1 MFRAADSRGICLAV
15 AAYFVYSVSM
25 FNSLKGTVTGKFPR
39 QIFIDTGGVEWDMCM
54 PDSNLDMLPPV
65 GSECRVFTFLQ
76 HTETAMQLFGF
87 ATADERT
94 LFFDLM
100 KVEGIGAKAAVK
112 IMSSVSSDRLM
123 RLLDDGDL
131 EMLEKIPGVGKK
143 TAGKML
149 LTLKGKLSLRETP
162 AAVFISPEIP
172 YNDVI
177 LSLVSMG
184 YDKRAAEQKI
194 ALLSESLKNDASFSE
209 KSQKEKE
216 DFLFRR
222 AIVELA

>member
-1 MFRAADSRGICLAV
+1 MISVLAV

-25 FNSLKGTVTGKFPR
+25 FNSLKGVVTGKFPK
-39 QIFIDTGGVEWDMCM
+39 QLFIDTGGIEWDICM

-87 ATADERT
+87 ATSDERT
-94 LFFDLM
+94 LFFDLI

-112 IMSSVSSDRLM
+112 IMSSVSSARLM
-123 RLLDDGDL
+123 KLLDDGDL
-131 EMLEKIPGVGKK
+131 DMLEKIPGVGKK

-149 LTLKGKLSLRETP
+149 LALKGKLSLQET
-162 AAVFISPEIP
+162 ASVVRISPEIP
-172 YNDVI
+172 YTDVV

-184 YDKRAAEQKI
+184 YDKRVAEQKI

-209 KSQKEKE
+209 KNQKEKE
-216 DFLFRR
+216 ELLFRR
-222 AIVELA
+222 ALVELA